1 MSTQR
6 TTFFDELATARH
18 TQIGR
23 TSLTTSLFVWLIG
36 LYQKYVS
43 PYKGF
48 RCAHRVRHG
57 GLSCSEAVRAIVLEE
72 GLWCGRSQIR
82 QRFQDCRAVAMV
94 LRVERTNTSETST
107 PEATDEERRGD
118 QATQSTQPTHECPEY
133 LQAFSHGCN
142 VCGPDCGGAV
152 FASGVDGCSCTPW

>member
-6 TTFFDELATARH
+6 TTFSDELTTARQ

-57 GLSCSEAVRAIVLEE
+57 GLSCSEAVRAIVFDE
-72 GLWCGRSQIR
+72 GLWCGRSRIR
-82 QRFQDCRAVAMV
+82 QRFQDCRSASLSLRTERAMM
-94 LRVERTNTSETST
+94 SEMCSG
-107 PEATDEERRGD
+107 EETDEEQRGD
-118 QATQSTQPTHECPEY
+118 RATQSNQPQQETPEF
-133 LQAFSHGCN
+133 LGEICCCACI
-142 VCGPDCGGAV
+142 PECGGAV
-152 FASGVDGCSCTPW
+152 CRCTPW